1 MTAADREEVGREALR
16 AAVARAV
23 DDSGGDL
30 LDHLGTAYLGEG
42 ADAQV
47 IAFALEALGRRLTE
61 RAVAAQVASGPGA
74 GGDHYCCAHIA
85 SGCQCPRCAPDR
97 EDHKRARAARRAA
110 T

>member
-30 LDHLGTAYLGEG
+30 LDHLGDAYLGEG

-61 RAVAAQVASGPGA
+61 RAVAVQVG
-74 GGDHYCCAHIA
+74 
-85 SGCQCPRCAPDR
+85 
-97 EDHKRARAARRAA
+97 RAEGARRKAA
-110 T
+110 SAAPHVCDRDCACPYPRRPR